1 MKKGEVETPPI
12 QGLSI
17 NKFRIF
23 FQYPVLTTSPQ
34 FLHTKTLNPSNQL
47 KPTKNLTTMLISF
60 FLRV

>member
-47 KPTKNLTTMLISF
+47 KPTKN
-60 FLRV
+60 